1 MRVEVVRLSVVE
13 KQKRLQVMSSPVCAD
28 PESLP
33 RDGPGWSGMV
43 RDGSGWS
50 GMVRD
55 CPGWASDVGERFGA
69 VVMTV
74 ADDQS
79 SRK

>member
-33 RDGPGWSGMV
+33 QDGPGWSGMV
-43 RDGSGWS
+43 RDG
-50 GMVRD
+50 
-55 CPGWASDVGERFGA
+55 PGWASDVGERFGA

>member
-1 MRVEVVRLSVVE
+1 MRVEVERLSVVE

-33 RDGPGWSGMV
+33 RDGPGW
-43 RDGSGWS
+43 
-50 GMVRD
+50 
-55 CPGWASDVGERFGA
+55 ASDVGERFGA

>member
-1 MRVEVVRLSVVE
+1 MRLEVERLSVVE

-33 RDGPGWSGMV
+33 RDGPGWSTMV
-43 RDGSGWS
+43 RDG
-50 GMVRD
+50 
-55 CPGWASDVGERFGA
+55 PGWASDVGERFGA

>member
-1 MRVEVVRLSVVE
+1 MERLSVVE

-43 RDGSGWS
+43 RDGPQTSVKDLEPS
-50 GMVRD
+50 
-55 CPGWASDVGERFGA
+55 
-69 VVMTV
+69 
-74 ADDQS
+74 
-79 SRK
+79 